1 MPLFFFDHLFAL
13 EKVAILR
20 VLLSS
25 LVRKQDIDDNL
36 GALRAEHAHLLL
48 LSANTNFSRSLI
60 KNSEFFLFFPL
71 EPLFLSSLNH
81 AAYLFI
87 FTSFPR
93 QRRIILL
100 SLLLQFLGHLLFLCM
115 YATI

>member
-1 MPLFFFDHLFAL
+1 MNLF

-60 KNSEFFLFFPL
+60 KNLFDTREKVGEHVETRNQRGQSISQL
-71 EPLFLSSLNH
+71 RKSSSI
-81 AAYLFI
+81 A
-87 FTSFPR
+87 
-93 QRRIILL
+93 
-100 SLLLQFLGHLLFLCM
+100 
-115 YATI
+115 